1 MIAAAESQPRFAVL
15 PPRPAEPIL
24 TAEAAEPVA
33 DVSRPLG
40 GDGLSFLDVL
50 DVINPLQHLPVVS
63 TLYRE
68 WTGDTLSPAARI
80 AGDIL
85 YGGPIGAFIGINSA
99 ITESV
104 TGKDIGQHVLAW
116 LRGDDQPDQTSPAA
130 TQLADAGLKPPTP
143 GATEPGASPLA
154 VAALQ
159 AMPAPVPLD
168 TESALATTQALDEGA
183 NIVDPRRVTFAPPAR
198 SRLPLAPADT
208 IRVLEKAR
216 TPAASSPTPRP
227 PVLPAQDRAPPFA
240 VVPQA
245 AAPLFGP
252 GATRAATTEPGLP
265 PAGSAAVDGGWFSDT
280 MLAALHKY
288 QQGIE
293 RKPAEAGTR
302 GRAEG
307 RDVE

>member
-15 PPRPAEPIL
+15 PPRRPAEPIL
-24 TAEAAEPVA
+24 VAEAAEPVA
-33 DVSRPLG
+33 DVTQPFG
-40 GDGLSFLDVL
+40 EDGLSFLDVL

-85 YGGPIGAFIGINSA
+85 YGGPIGAFIGINNA
-99 ITESV
+99 ITEGM

-116 LRGDDQPDQTSPAA
+116 LRGGDQPDPPNPPPP
-130 TQLADAGLKPPTP
+130 QLADAGFDPPTA
-143 GATEPGASPLA
+143 GATVPVPNPVA

-159 AMPAPVPLD
+159 AMPAPIPLD
-168 TESALATTQALDEGA
+168 TEPALATTQARDEGA
-183 NIVDPRRVTFAPPAR
+183 SIVDPRRVTFAPPAR

-208 IRVLEKAR
+208 IRVPVKAR
-216 TPAASSPTPRP
+216 TPAAPSPTP
-227 PVLPAQDRAPPFA
+227 VLPEPGRAPPFA
-240 VVPQA
+240 VVPPA

-252 GATRAATTEPGLP
+252 GATRAATTETSVP
-265 PAGSAAVDGGWFSDT
+265 PAGSAALDGGWFSDT

-293 RKPAEAGTR
+293 RKPAGAQAHGSADER
-302 GRAEG
+302 Y
-307 RDVE
+307 VE